1 MMKSSTK
8 TAALS
13 SYVNTAIRDYM
24 KNHDESVDFPQ
35 EIWEV
40 MTTDLDIF
48 SPILSEGDQALAS
61 DFISSIRMISNEFP
75 ALSTILLTQGCYG
88 VYPILKFGTGQQKER
103 YLDKLVKGTCKAGLG
118 FSESKHLN
126 SLADL
131 ETYAIK
137 TETGWQ
143 LSGEKAKVS
152 NSSIADIL
160 WVLAKVK
167 EDGKPDSYGFFIV
180 ETNASGVLIG
190 EQIEKQ
196 GLLGLPLSSVTLD
209 NVHLPETAL
218 LGGVLAGN
226 EQFNDIIKNMQLG
239 LSAVA
244 LGVAE
249 GAFHKGLEFARVKRG
264 FGKRLMVVELHQY
277 KFADLY
283 NKICAADAYFSS
295 YPNQIEEDSKF
306 VARIK
311 LYMTK
316 VALEVTDEILRLI
329 GPLQKFDHVNI
340 KRYFKDAEIIENY
353 GRSGNS
359 IRKEIAER
367 WLKE

>member
-1 MMKSSTK
+1 M
-8 TAALS
+8 
-13 SYVNTAIRDYM
+13 
-24 KNHDESVDFPQ
+24 
-35 EIWEV
+35 
-40 MTTDLDIF
+40 
-48 SPILSEGDQALAS
+48 
-61 DFISSIRMISNEFP
+61 
-75 ALSTILLTQGCYG
+75 
-88 VYPILKFGTGQQKER
+88 
-103 YLDKLVKGTCKAGLG
+103 VKGTCKAGLG

-126 SLADL
+126 SLEDL

-160 WVLAKVK
+160 LVLAKVR
-167 EDGKPDSYGFFIV
+167 EAGKPDSYGFFIV

-264 FGKRLMVVELHQY
+264 FGKRLMDIELHQY

>member
-1 MMKSSTK
+1 M
-8 TAALS
+8 
-13 SYVNTAIRDYM
+13 
-24 KNHDESVDFPQ
+24 
-35 EIWEV
+35 
-40 MTTDLDIF
+40 
-48 SPILSEGDQALAS
+48 
-61 DFISSIRMISNEFP
+61 
-75 ALSTILLTQGCYG
+75 
-88 VYPILKFGTGQQKER
+88 
-103 YLDKLVKGTCKAGLG
+103 
-118 FSESKHLN
+118 
-126 SLADL
+126 
-131 ETYAIK
+131 
-137 TETGWQ
+137 
-143 LSGEKAKVS
+143 
-152 NSSIADIL
+152 
-160 WVLAKVK
+160 
-167 EDGKPDSYGFFIV
+167 
-180 ETNASGVLIG
+180 LIG

-209 NVHLPETAL
+209 KVNLPETAL
-218 LGGVLAGN
+218 LGGGLAGN

-264 FGKRLMVVELHQY
+264 FGKRLMDVELHQY

>member
-24 KNHDESVDFPQ
+24 KKHDESVEFPQ

-48 SPILSEGDQALAS
+48 SPILSEDDQALAS

-160 WVLAKVK
+160 LVLAKVR

-180 ETNASGVLIG
+180 ETSASGVLIG

-218 LGGVLAGN
+218 
-226 EQFNDIIKNMQLG
+226 
-239 LSAVA
+239 
-244 LGVAE
+244 
-249 GAFHKGLEFARVKRG
+249 
-264 FGKRLMVVELHQY
+264 
-277 KFADLY
+277 
-283 NKICAADAYFSS
+283 
-295 YPNQIEEDSKF
+295 
-306 VARIK
+306 
-311 LYMTK
+311 
-316 VALEVTDEILRLI
+316 
-329 GPLQKFDHVNI
+329 
-340 KRYFKDAEIIENY
+340 
-353 GRSGNS
+353 
-359 IRKEIAER
+359 
-367 WLKE
+367 

>member
-48 SPILSEGDQALAS
+48 SPILSEDDQALAS

-88 VYPILKFGTGQQKER
+88 VYPILNFGTGQQKER
-103 YLDKLVKGTCKAGLG
+103 YLDKLVKGTCIAGLG

-160 WVLAKVK
+160 LILAKVR
-167 EDGKPDSYGFFIV
+167 EAGKPDSYGFFIV
-180 ETNASGVLIG
+180 ETSASGVLIG

-209 NVHLPETAL
+209 KVNLPETAL

-226 EQFNDIIKNMQLG
+226 EQFNNIIKNMQLG
-239 LSAVA
+239 LSAIA

-249 GAFHKGLEFARVKRG
+249 GAFNKGLEFARVKRG
-264 FGKRLMVVELHQY
+264 FGKRLMDVEVHQY

-295 YPNQIEEDSKF
+295 YPNQIEEDSKS

>member
-35 EIWEV
+35 EIWEEL
-40 MTTDLDIF
+40 TTDLDIF
-48 SPILSEGDQALAS
+48 SPILSEDDQVLAS

-88 VYPILKFGTGQQKER
+88 VYPILNFGTGQQKER
-103 YLDKLVKGTCKAGLG
+103 YLDKLVKGTCIAGLG

-160 WVLAKVK
+160 LILAKVR
-167 EDGKPDSYGFFIV
+167 EVGKPDSYGFFIV
-180 ETNASGVLIG
+180 ETTASGVLIG

-209 NVHLPETAL
+209 KVNLPETAL

-226 EQFNDIIKNMQLG
+226 EQFNNIIKNMQLG

-264 FGKRLMVVELHQY
+264 FGKRLMDVEVHQY

-283 NKICAADAYFSS
+283 NKLSAADAYFSS
-295 YPNQIEEDSKF
+295 YPNQIEEDSKS
-306 VARIK
+306 VSRIK

-340 KRYFKDAEIIENY
+340 NRYFKDAEIIENY

>member
-1 MMKSSTK
+1 MKSSIK

-40 MTTDLDIF
+40 MTTDLAIF

-160 WVLAKVK
+160 LVLAKVK

-226 EQFNDIIKNMQLG
+226 
-239 LSAVA
+239 AVA

-264 FGKRLMVVELHQY
+264 FGKRLMDVELHQY